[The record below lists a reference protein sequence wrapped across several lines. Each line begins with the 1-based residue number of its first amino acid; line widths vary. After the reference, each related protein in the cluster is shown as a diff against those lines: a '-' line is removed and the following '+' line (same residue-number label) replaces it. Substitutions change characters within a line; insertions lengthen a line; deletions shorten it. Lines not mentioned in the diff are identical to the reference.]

1 MYVNDKMRNAI
12 LTEKNI
18 ESLRKVAAE
27 NGMTPLW
34 TSCRELVYKG
44 VTSIHELMSLNV
56 E

>member
-1 MYVNDKMRNAI
+1 MYVNEKMRNAI
-12 LTEKNI
+12 LTDNNLEN
-18 ESLRKVAAE
+18 LRKVAAE

-44 VTSIHELMSLNV
+44 VTSIHELMGLNV